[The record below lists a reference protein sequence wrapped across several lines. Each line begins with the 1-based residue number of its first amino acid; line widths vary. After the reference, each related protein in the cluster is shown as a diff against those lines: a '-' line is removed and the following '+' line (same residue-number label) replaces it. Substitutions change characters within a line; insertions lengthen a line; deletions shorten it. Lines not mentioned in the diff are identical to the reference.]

1 MRIEGKDSKKKKK
14 KSDKYETLRNQV
26 LLILFGILKLPF
38 H

>member
-14 KSDKYETLRNQV
+14 SDKYEMLRNQV